1 MEKYGNI
8 ADFFI
13 ATLDDEDL
21 RNKLLSCKTIDKMY
35 DFVSTLCSEKFSKEK
50 FEIFISK
57 MIKNH
62 LVDKR
67 IPNNRLQEVSGGRFQ
82 EMSGRNGKMEEI
94 FKKTKDKAWGFLNR
108 HSNNFFTLESNTG
121 SEKNPVS
128 KLRACSMLAHYS
140 SPLIESSYGLSKGL
154 FILYS
159 NLKKNMGDDELEML
173 KDELYDL
180 NDEIQEL
187 EKNKK

>member
-67 IPNNRLQEVSGGRFQ
+67 IPNNSLQEVSGGRFQ

-94 FKKTKDKAWGFLNR
+94 FKKIVIQIIFL
-108 HSNNFFTLESNTG
+108 H
-121 SEKNPVS
+121 
-128 KLRACSMLAHYS
+128 
-140 SPLIESSYGLSKGL
+140 
-154 FILYS
+154 
-159 NLKKNMGDDELEML
+159 
-173 KDELYDL
+173 L
-180 NDEIQEL
+180 NQIQEV
-187 EKNKK
+187 KKILSPNYVLVVCWHITQVP